1 MDDITSRGKRALG
14 RLGRAAGAGAVLF
27 GAGFAVADESAAP
40 ADTGRIED
48 VVVTATRRPESL
60 EKVPVAVTVISGEQ
74 ADLHLIADAQDL
86 ANAVPALDFRTGSS
100 NKDRDIFVRG
110 IGTITTS
117 PGVEPSVSTVVDG
130 VVMARPGQ
138 ATLDLLDIDRIEVL
152 RGPQGTLFGKNA
164 TAGVINVETAEPTV
178 APHAYVDAA
187 YLGGGGEYRVKGGVS
202 GEVIPGLLS
211 ALVSGVV
218 SGDGGNVKNVTDGN
232 TLNGYVHN
240 GVRAKLLFTPT
251 DDLRITLAAD
261 YLFSRDTVP
270 NGVFVSSSQASYP
283 TGAVTNSAG
292 IASSLAR
299 SGIVPSSNNMTV
311 ANSADSSTRDYN
323 GGASAT
329 VDWALGDYTL
339 TSITAFRKWQN
350 IQVQDYDELATLTP
364 TTPAVTDHGYLL
376 FDQTSEE
383 VRLAS
388 PKGHLIDYVGG
399 LYFMHAVDN
408 ETYGR
413 SLSTVSAAGVET
425 DNYGLS
431 TYGTTGNN
439 YAAFGEATINVTDSL
454 RGIVGLR
461 VVHDDLDFHF
471 HRVSTSPVAVTAI
484 QPGFTASG
492 STSANDYSDRFGLQ
506 YDVTPE
512 TNVYA
517 TYSRGYLGPA
527 YNVFFNMVASS
538 TIALKPETSN
548 SYEIG
553 AKSRLFD
560 DRLQTNLAGFITD
573 FDNYQANF
581 TDAVAGALVT
591 RLINAGKVSTR
602 GVEADFEAR
611 PIDRVTITGS
621 GAWTLA
627 RVDQFAC
634 PANAASS
641 CDINGEPLPFA
652 PNWKL
657 YGDANY
663 TVPLGTSLK
672 LIADTDYR
680 WQSKVQYALTETPDT
695 IQGAYGIWN
704 GTLSLANAEDGWRVS
719 ALVKNILDTHYDSAI
734 GHGNLGGLVR
744 FVPRDNSRYFGVDLR
759 KEF

>member
-1 MDDITSRGKRALG
+1 MGDITFRGKRALAN
-14 RLGRAAGAGAVLF
+14 LSRAAGAGAVLF
-27 GAGFAVADESAAP
+27 AAAQAAAQTSAPES
-40 ADTGRIED
+40 GRIED

-74 ADLHLIADAQDL
+74 ADLHLIEDAQDL

-100 NKDRDIFVRG
+100 NKDRDILVRG

-130 VVMARPGQ
+130 VVLARPGQ

-164 TAGVINVETAEPTV
+164 TAGVINIETTQPTED
-178 APHAYVDAA
+178 PHAYVDAA
-187 YLGGGGEYRVKGGVS
+187 YLGGGDEYRVKAGVS
-202 GEVIPGLLS
+202 GEVVPGLLS
-211 ALVSGVV
+211 ALLSGVT
-218 SGDGGNVKNVTDGN
+218 SGESGNVTNVTNGDH
-232 TLNGYVHN
+232 LNGYVHN
-240 GVRAKLLFTPT
+240 GLRGKLLFTPS

-261 YLFSRDTVP
+261 FLFSRDTVP
-270 NGVFVSSSQASYP
+270 NGVFVSTSQAAYP
-283 TGAVTNSAG
+283 TGAITNSAG
-292 IASSLAR
+292 LASNLAR
-299 SGIVPSSNNMTV
+299 SGIVPSANNTTV
-311 ANSADSSTRDYN
+311 ANNTDSSTRDYN
-323 GGASAT
+323 GGVSAT
-329 VDWALGDYTL
+329 VDWSLGDYTL

-350 IQVQDYDELATLTP
+350 IQEQDYDEVALLTAATP
-364 TTPAVTDHGYLL
+364 SVTDHGYLL

-399 LYFMHAVDN
+399 LYFMQAVDN

-413 SLSTVSAAGVET
+413 SLATLSAAGFET
-425 DNYGLS
+425 NNSGLS
-431 TYGTTGNN
+431 TYGTTGND
-439 YAAFGEATINVTDSL
+439 YAAFGEATINLTESL

-461 VVHDDLDFHF
+461 VVHDDLDYHF
-471 HRVSTSPVAVTAI
+471 HRISTSPVAVTAI
-484 QPGFTASG
+484 QPAFTSSG
-492 STSANDYSDRFGLQ
+492 STSANDYTDRFGLQ

-538 TIALKPETSN
+538 TLALKPETSA
-548 SYEIG
+548 SYEVG
-553 AKSRLFD
+553 TKSRLFD
-560 DRLQTNLAGFITD
+560 DRLQANLAGFITD

-581 TDAVAGALVT
+581 TDSVAGALVT

-602 GVEADFEAR
+602 GVEADLEAR
-611 PIDRVTITGS
+611 PFERVVLTGA

-634 PANAASS
+634 PANATVS
-641 CDINGEPLPFA
+641 CNINGEPLPFA
-652 PNWKL
+652 PNWKFS
-657 YGDANY
+657 GDANY
-663 TVPLGTSLK
+663 TQPLGNQLK
-672 LIADTDYR
+672 LVADTDFR
-680 WQSKVQYALTETPDT
+680 WQSKVQYSLAQTPDT

-704 GTLSLANAEDGWRVS
+704 GALTLANDQDGWRIS
-719 ALVKNILDTHYDSAI
+719 ALVKNILDTHYDSLI

-744 FVPRDNSRYFGVDLR
+744 WVPRDNSRYFGVDLR